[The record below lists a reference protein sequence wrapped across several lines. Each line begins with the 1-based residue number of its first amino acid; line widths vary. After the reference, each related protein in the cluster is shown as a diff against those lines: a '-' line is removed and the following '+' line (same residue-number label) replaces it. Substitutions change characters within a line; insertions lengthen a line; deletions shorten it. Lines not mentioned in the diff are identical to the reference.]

1 MQIALS
7 DWHNKTRNLQAAL
20 IAAGHTIVD
29 RTVASDVLL
38 MDVDFPIG
46 NYRAIIAYQQ
56 RHGAKVFLYSH
67 GADAFL
73 GWDGIWEP
81 QPLDGYLAMAEGT
94 KEIMSRFSKPY
105 PNPVHV
111 IGWHY
116 CEMLPFQPVQNIKRV
131 LFAPHHPHSSG
142 YLHPVFKEMNRRV
155 LSELAEGRDK
165 YHLTVRHLRAA
176 EENGLDWYEGVEYI
190 QAQPDN
196 KPTHIDEADLV
207 VSIGTFAQLAIA
219 RGKPTIMYGQD
230 VCPHEAYN
238 PEHCIEVASWNNYR
252 DYMRYPF
259 EWDEVTDLE
268 TVCTTPVDAWRKT
281 FLGEPFQPRQFT
293 DLLERLVLGV
303 KEYA

>member
-29 RTVASDVLL
+29 RTVVSDVLL
-38 MDVDFPIG
+38 MDVDFPVG
-46 NYRAIIAYQQ
+46 NYRNIIGFQKKY
-56 RHGAKVFLYSH
+56 GAKVFLYSH

-94 KEIMSRFSKPY
+94 KEIMSRFKKPY

-131 LFAPHHPHSSG
+131 LFAPWHPHSNG
-142 YLHPVFKEMNRRV
+142 YLTDELKELNARIMAD
-155 LSELAEGRDK
+155 LAEKRGAWDI
-165 YHLTVRHLRAA
+165 TVRHLRPLG
-176 EENGLDWYEGVEYI
+176 ESGLTWYEGITYQ

-196 KPTHIDEADLV
+196 STAAIDEADLV
-207 VSIGTFAQLAIA
+207 LSVGTLAQLAVA
-219 RGKPTIMYGQD
+219 RGKPTVMFHGGII
-230 VCPHEAYN
+230 PHEAYN
-238 PEHCIEVASWNNYR
+238 VGHYQAVQSWDNYR

-259 EWDEVTDLE
+259 DYDHMNYE
-268 TVCTTPVDAWRKT
+268 TVCTTPVDAWRKL

-293 DLLERLVLGV
+293 DLLERLVLGEQ
-303 KEYA
+303 EYA